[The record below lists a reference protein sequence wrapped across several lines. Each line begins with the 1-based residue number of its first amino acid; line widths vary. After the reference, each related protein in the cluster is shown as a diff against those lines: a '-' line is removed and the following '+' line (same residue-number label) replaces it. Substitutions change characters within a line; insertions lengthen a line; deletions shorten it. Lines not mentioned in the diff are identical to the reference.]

1 MLILPETNDSI
12 KNKYQNTQQKDI
24 DNNPDKSN
32 INPDNKNNILPNN
45 PQGSIQ
51 GITSNIN
58 DNYNTLNGNNLTPVQ
73 NNLTSVNSNLTE
85 DHQHTCMKN
94 KTESCPPCPACARC
108 PQSMFE
114 CKKVPKY
121 GESLGTAH
129 LPRPILTDFSTFGM

>member
-114 CKKVPKY
+114 L
-121 GESLGTAH
+121 SLIH
-129 LPRPILTDFSTFGM
+129 I